1 MGDKAGHKTALI
13 VSAIG
18 AGAIALVVFRKKSK
32 TTGKDLYLQSRGK
45 SIPKKSANPKAKYAE
60 GFGVPV
66 SLFLA
71 TLAIRG
77 KKHMALATAKEM
89 WPKVSAKF
97 PSLKWDKT
105 DKGLNNAEVSAALT
119 AAYLGQWWDR
129 YAKNP
134 SNWMLTAYAY
144 NLGPGRVRKVVPKD
158 NGKLPKPLPPDFER
172 IRKLYANAI
181 KTPEV
186 AKSIGNEKTLTVPTV
201 GDPLIWTPSA
211 VKAEFDRI
219 RNVLD
224 TVNKEMS
231 LARTNSNISDDEWQS
246 WFKVYNT
253 GHSFVDTAS
262 TYWGSNVDVAR
273 QHEANAAKWRATLKT
288 RGATMIGPKNMDK
301 PATTNALGWDK
312 STAALAVGGVVGL
325 ALLVGA
331 AKH

>member
-1 MGDKAGHKTALI
+1 MANISNHKTALT
-13 VSAIG
+13 VAAIG
-18 AGAIALVVFRKKSK
+18 AGAIAIFVFRKKSK
-32 TTGKDLYLQSRGK
+32 TTGKDLYLQARKGAS
-45 SIPKKSANPKAKYAE
+45 PKKSTNPKGKYAE
-60 GFGVPV
+60 AFGVPV

-77 KKHMALATAKEM
+77 KRHMALATAKEQ
-89 WPKVSAKF
+89 WPKVAAKF
-97 PSLKWDKT
+97 PALKWDKT

-119 AAYLGQWWDR
+119 AAYLGQWWTR

-134 SNWMLTAYAY
+134 SNWMLTAYSY

-158 NGKLPKPLPPDFER
+158 DGKLPKPLPADFEN
-172 IRKLYANAI
+172 IRKQYAGALKNV
-181 KTPEV
+181 EV
-186 AKSIGNEKTLTVPTV
+186 KKALESEKTLTVPTV
-201 GDPLIWTPSA
+201 GDPLIWTPGA

-224 TVNKEMS
+224 TINKEMS
-231 LARTNSNISDDEWQS
+231 LARTNANISDDEWQA

-253 GHSFVDTAS
+253 GHTFVDTAS

-273 QHEANAAKWRATLKT
+273 QHEVDASKWRDILKT
-288 RGATMIGPKNMDK
+288 RGATMIGPKTMAK
-301 PATTNALGWDK
+301 SKSSNALQWDK

-331 AKH
+331 AKK